1 MSNRLNPNRS
11 KTKYFKPSGSGRKMI
26 PCTEAENEEHRAR
39 CAVQA
44 HLFKTIEILCDM
56 GYKEIAFE
64 VRAAADTKTRYWASE
79 RKSKPKP
86 PQDANSWVE
95 YCEARGITY

>member
-1 MSNRLNPNRS
+1 MSNRLNPNMS

-44 HLFKTIEILCDM
+44 HLFKTIQILCDM
-56 GYKEIAFE
+56 GYEEISRLDLSNFS
-64 VRAAADTKTRYWASE
+64 DIC
-79 RKSKPKP
+79 
-86 PQDANSWVE
+86 DALKLCRDPTSPVE
-95 YCEARGITY
+95 IELLFYSC

>member
-1 MSNRLNPNRS
+1 MSRS
-11 KTKYFKPSGSGRKMI
+11 KTKFFKPSRSGRKMI

-44 HLFKTIEILCDM
+44 HLFKSIEILCDM

-86 PQDANSWVE
+86 PKAELSERDSWVE
-95 YCEARGITY
+95 YCKIRCVKF

>member
-1 MSNRLNPNRS
+1 MSVS

-64 VRAAADTKTRYWASE
+64 IRGAADTKTRYWSSE

-86 PQDANSWVE
+86 PQADGVDANSWVD
-95 YCEARGITY
+95 YCDVRGITH